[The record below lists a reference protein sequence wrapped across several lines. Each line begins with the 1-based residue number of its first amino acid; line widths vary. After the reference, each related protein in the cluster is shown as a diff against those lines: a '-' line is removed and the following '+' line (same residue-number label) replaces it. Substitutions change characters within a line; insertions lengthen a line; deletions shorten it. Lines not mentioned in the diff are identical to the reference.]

1 VLAARAGYLAGFSG
15 SATVLAGLLYG
26 VPVYGTMA
34 HSYVQAHDEE
44 GDAFERFAHAQP
56 DNVVLLIDTY
66 DTEGAAEKVVALAP
80 RLRKQ
85 GITIKGVRLDS
96 GDLADLARKVRCIL
110 DAGGLQHVRILAS
123 GNLDEEAVRTMMS
136 SGAPIDDFAIGTRL
150 DTSADAPY
158 LDCAYKLQ
166 EYAGR
171 ARRKRSTGKATW
183 PGRKQVYRRVGQD
196 GRMVGDILTLED
208 DPQEGEPLLRPVM
221 RAGQRLGSLPPLW
234 EIRQHAAVELA
245 RLPEHLR
252 QLQVDP
258 PYPVAIAQSLHDL
271 AAAVDRRTS
280 APRLC

>member
-1 VLAARAGYLAGFSG
+1 
-15 SATVLAGLLYG
+15 
-26 VPVYGTMA
+26 
-34 HSYVQAHDEE
+34 
-44 GDAFERFAHAQP
+44 
-56 DNVVLLIDTY
+56 
-66 DTEGAAEKVVALAP
+66 VAVAP
-80 RLRKQ
+80 RLRQQ

-96 GDLADLARKVRCIL
+96 GDLADLARKVRRIL

-123 GNLDEEAVRTMMS
+123 GNLDEEAVRALVL

-166 EYAGR
+166 EYAGQ